1 MKISRAQWNTLFAAQ
16 AGWMLDAMDA
26 MLYSFALTTLM
37 REFALTSAQA
47 GSVASA
53 TLLTAAI
60 GGIGF
65 GILADRIGRKTAL
78 SLTLLLYSLASA
90 GTATVGW
97 IPISPLLQ
105 LIFWREIG
113 RAHV

>member
-1 MKISRAQWNTLFAAQ
+1 MNQTTPRPIIHPSRVSFSDISRSQWNTLFAAQ

-37 REFALTSAQA
+37 KEFSLSSTQA

-65 GILADRIGRKTAL
+65 GI
-78 SLTLLLYSLASA
+78 
-90 GTATVGW
+90 
-97 IPISPLLQ
+97 
-105 LIFWREIG
+105 
-113 RAHV
+113 